1 MNDSAKAFAAQ
12 LKAARKKQKLS
23 QRTLAEYVGLPQ
35 SHISNI
41 ENGKVDMRL
50 SNVIEISR
58 VLGLEPMLIPRR
70 YMSAVKGLMQ
80 QKTTSDTFEPAFTL
94 DDEDDDD

>member
-1 MNDSAKAFAAQ
+1 MNYSAKAFAAQ
-12 LKAARKKQKLS
+12 LKAARKEQKLS

-41 ENGKVDMRL
+41 ESGKVDIRL

-70 YMSAVKGLMQ
+70 YVSAVKGFMQ
-80 QKTTSDTFEPAFTL
+80 HKKISDTFEPAFTL
-94 DDEDDDD
+94 DDDD